1 MTMSPAEID
10 PVPEGEYPAAVEE
23 LQTRITALQAQRQ
36 QLRGFGAERAW
47 LEQNRLEL
55 AHSQRQLSHALIERH
70 RPALSS

>member
-1 MTMSPAEID
+1 MTMSPAEIG
-10 PVPEGEYPAAVEE
+10 PVPPGEHQAPVEE

-36 QLRGFGAERAW
+36 ELRGFGAERSW

-55 AHSQRQLSHALIERH
+55 AHSQRELSHALIERH

>member
-10 PVPEGEYPAAVEE
+10 PVPAVEQPAAVEE
-23 LQTRITALQAQRQ
+23 LQNHITALQAQRQ
-36 QLRGFGAERAW
+36 ELRGFGAERSW

-55 AHSQRQLSHALIERH
+55 VHSQRELSHALIERH